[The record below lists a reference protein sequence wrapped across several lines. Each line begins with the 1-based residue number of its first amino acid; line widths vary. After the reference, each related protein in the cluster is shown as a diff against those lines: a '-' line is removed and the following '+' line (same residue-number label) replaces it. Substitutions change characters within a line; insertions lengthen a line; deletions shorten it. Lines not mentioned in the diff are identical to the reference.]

1 MANYNIVANSK
12 FKPFSFDE
20 LLRPA
25 AMATE
30 AQMALEDQYSDL
42 TSKSSIWEGLTDKDR
57 DVKTHE
63 QYNKYSNDLNT
74 AITQLQKEGLNE
86 SSRQKLMALK
96 KRYSEEITPIEQ
108 AYTRRATQIEE
119 QNKGK
124 QAGYIYDY
132 NAADKSLDDYIKN
145 TTLNANSINIQDI
158 RNRSAKEFSN
168 LAEQLGSYGEGR
180 RVNDNLKAFI
190 TSYGITPKQAKE
202 FTDKVNSGKL
212 DQADPTLAYIYNA
225 LYNSSGVENTTWNDQ
240 AKQTVGQA
248 ILEGL
253 SYGYGKTG
261 VQLIDSPITPPVT
274 PDSYP
279 PGLDVMPL
287 ITPHTR
293 SIVNDVMY
301 TDGNFKKDMSAYFKN
316 GKFTKPQE
324 RMRGPEGTVM
334 GAMTNST
341 PSYINPTHSI
351 YKNYKLM
358 NNALL
363 NTGFSQEQIDNM
375 SEEQVRQALQDSKE
389 GSGDAYV
396 RQLTVLPLNA
406 SATKYYKETYLSK
419 GEKAYPLEGLP
430 YEGGQ
435 KLGKK
440 VRVDKKD
447 RIPENTNL
455 QLMGDITTGKIYY
468 GTKEGQMFEHSS
480 DIDLNTTYISEQFN
494 LAQRVYKQLAAKK
507 QQYGELSPSEE
518 ATLNLSIRN
527 SNEATQAFND
537 ALNKIIAAAGE
548 RTIKQ

>member
-1 MANYNIVANSK
+1 
-12 FKPFSFDE
+12 
-20 LLRPA
+20 
-25 AMATE
+25 
-30 AQMALEDQYSDL
+30 
-42 TSKSSIWEGLTDKDR
+42 
-57 DVKTHE
+57 
-63 QYNKYSNDLNT
+63 
-74 AITQLQKEGLNE
+74 
-86 SSRQKLMALK
+86 MALK

-108 AYTRRATQIEE
+108 AYTRRAAQIEE

-132 NAADKSLDDYIKN
+132 NAADKSLDDYIKS

-190 TSYGITPKQAKE
+190 TSYGITPKQAKD

-274 PDSYP
+274 SDLYQ

-293 SIVNDVMY
+293 DIANDVLY
-301 TDGNFKKDMSAYFKN
+301 TEGSFRKDMSAYFEN
-316 GKFTKPQE
+316 DKFTKPQK

-334 GAMTNST
+334 GAMANLT
-341 PSYINPTHSI
+341 PTYINPTHSI

-363 NTGFSQEQIDNM
+363 NRFSQEQINNM
-375 SEEQVRQALQDSKE
+375 SNNR
-389 GSGDAYV
+389 
-396 RQLTVLPLNA
+396 
-406 SATKYYKETYLSK
+406 
-419 GEKAYPLEGLP
+419 
-430 YEGGQ
+430 
-435 KLGKK
+435 
-440 VRVDKKD
+440 
-447 RIPENTNL
+447 
-455 QLMGDITTGKIYY
+455 
-468 GTKEGQMFEHSS
+468 
-480 DIDLNTTYISEQFN
+480 
-494 LAQRVYKQLAAKK
+494 
-507 QQYGELSPSEE
+507 
-518 ATLNLSIRN
+518 
-527 SNEATQAFND
+527 
-537 ALNKIIAAAGE
+537 
-548 RTIKQ
+548 